1 MNKWIYVF
9 GHPNVIE
16 PLTSEKI
23 YEMSTSELLILAFNF
38 LPKFCSFQVN
48 GTLANL
54 IFTMKN
60 IYIYWPNKVSSSSS
74 QKDSLIYLV
83 SLPSWSVAP
92 SCNT

>member
-1 MNKWIYVF
+1 MF

-54 IFTMKN
+54 IFTMKKK
-60 IYIYWPNKVSSSSS
+60 IYIYIGPIKCH
-74 QKDSLIYLV
+74 
-83 SLPSWSVAP
+83 LPVTRKTA
-92 SCNT
+92 